1 MARELRGNV
10 AQASKSTRLYLFTSA
25 WANTRDLVEIIRSNI
40 TIDWTVKESGKA
52 NLRRLVK
59 QNW

>member
-1 MARELRGNV
+1 M